1 MNFRGGKRT
10 KKKRS
15 KSHRKACGPACGRK
29 TKSTNKEGRPPV
41 FTASL
46 LERLSKHKYLS
57 MRDSMRTSMRTS
69 MRSRNKTKGR
79 KS

>member
-15 KSHRKACGPACGRK
+15 KSLRKASGPFRNRRNK
-29 TKSTNKEGRPPV
+29 TKSRQTPL

-46 LERLSKHKYLS
+46 MERLSKHKYLS
-57 MRDSMRTSMRTS
+57 MRNSMRTS
-69 MRSRNKTKGR
+69 MRSRNKTRGR

>member
-29 TKSTNKEGRPPV
+29 TKSRPPL

-46 LERLSKHKYLS
+46 MERLSKHKYLS
-57 MRDSMRTSMRTS
+57 MRNSMRTS
-69 MRSRNKTKGR
+69 MRSRNKTRGR

>member
-15 KSHRKACGPACGRK
+15 KSLRKASGPFRNRRNK
-29 TKSTNKEGRPPV
+29 TKSRPPL
-41 FTASL
+41 FTPSL

-57 MRDSMRTSMRTS
+57 MRNSMRTSMRN
-69 MRSRNKTKGR
+69 RNKTRGR

>member
-15 KSHRKACGPACGRK
+15 KSLRKASGPFRNRRNK
-29 TKSTNKEGRPPV
+29 TKSRLPL

-46 LERLSKHKYLS
+46 MERLSKHKYLS
-57 MRDSMRTSMRTS
+57 MRNSMRTS
-69 MRSRNKTKGR
+69 MRSRNKTRGR